1 MRRIIT
7 GTRPRKTRRLG
18 FLFYVTAAALVLTAS
33 PAAAST
39 AATEPA
45 TRTGGFL
52 SHITSVADGFK
63 SRTWSDL
70 DDDDTDAYILF
81 IRCNRDPRVGVF
93 NADTGKKI
101 ADELMPCTNTEHYFN
116 FGDLPA
122 GRYYFQIIDKQSP
135 TTLTVNSVLVRYQSG
150 DISA

>member
-1 MRRIIT
+1 MRRTIPGT
-7 GTRPRKTRRLG
+7 GPRKPRRLG
-18 FLFYVTAAALVLTAS
+18 FLACLTAAGLALTAS

-39 AATEPA
+39 EPV

-63 SRTWSDL
+63 SRTWTDL
-70 DDDDTDAYILF
+70 DDDATDAYILF
-81 IRCNRDPRVGVF
+81 IRCTSNPQVGVF

-101 ADELMPCTNTEHYFN
+101 ADMVMTCKNTEGYFY

-122 GRYYFQIIDKQSP
+122 GRYYFQVMAKGSP
-135 TTLTVNSVLVRYQSG
+135 TALTVASVLVRYQSG
-150 DISA
+150 DISV